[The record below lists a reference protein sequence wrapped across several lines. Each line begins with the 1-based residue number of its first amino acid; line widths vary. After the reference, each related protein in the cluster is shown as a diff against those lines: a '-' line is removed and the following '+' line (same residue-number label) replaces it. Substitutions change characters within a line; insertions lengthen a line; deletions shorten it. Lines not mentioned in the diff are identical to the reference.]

1 MVELEN
7 LTPPAVRKLKVESG
21 KWKSGPACT
30 KAISRIFN
38 KAGKDWGDLL
48 YNYHMD
54 ILEQIVA
61 SKRKEIERFRVMSP
75 VERFE
80 KEGFF
85 WEIRNRSLVQQLLL
99 PGSNGIIAEFK
110 RKSPSKGWFKT
121 KELEVEPVVT
131 SYNKYA
137 AGISVLT
144 DDPFFGGDLD
154 DLIQTK
160 VISDIPV
167 LRKDFIIDQ
176 WQIAEAKAFGADVI
190 LLIAA
195 CLTPAEVKQFAG
207 YAASI
212 GLESIL
218 EVHNEAELGHC
229 CDEVSMVGVNNRN
242 LKTFEVD
249 INTSL
254 ELIRHI
260 PAGKPA
266 IAESGI
272 STPAAIVT
280 LRQAGFRG
288 FLIGERFMKEEQP
301 GKAFEQFVGNLNEE
315 TGIRNEAS

>member
-1 MVELEN
+1 
-7 LTPPAVRKLKVESG
+7 
-21 KWKSGPACT
+21 
-30 KAISRIFN
+30 
-38 KAGKDWGDLL
+38 
-48 YNYHMD
+48 MD
-54 ILEQIVA
+54 ILETIVA
-61 SKRKEIERFRVMSP
+61 SKRKEIDFFKSKSS

-80 KEGFF
+80 REGFF
-85 WEIRNRSLVQQLLL
+85 WEIRNRSLVQQLLM
-99 PGSNGIIAEFK
+99 PGSTGIIAEFK

-121 KELEVEPVVT
+121 KELEVEPVVK
-131 SYNKYA
+131 SYNQSA

-144 DDPFFGGDLD
+144 DEPFFGGDLD

-160 VISDIPV
+160 VVTDIPV
-167 LRKDFIIDQ
+167 LRKDFIIDR

-195 CLTPAEVKQFAG
+195 CLSPQEVKEFAA
-207 YAASI
+207 YAKSI

-218 EVHNEAELGHC
+218 EVHNLEELGHFC
-229 CDEVSMVGVNNRN
+229 EEVSMVGVNNRN

-260 PAGKPA
+260 PAGVPA

-272 STPAAIVT
+272 SSPDSIVT

-288 FLIGERFMKEEQP
+288 FLIGERFMKEEHP
-301 GKAFEQFVGNLNEE
+301 GKAYDAFVEQLRAQ
-315 TGIRNEAS
+315 TGHR